1 MPVALTD
8 LIEDHNHRVF
18 MNMEHFG
25 EIHYWNGEEI
35 KCVPD
40 DYEALK
46 RKNNNVN
53 DISWDN
59 NTRQILIHTPVD
71 TFPED
76 RPEPNTQIVFDMVT
90 MKVLDI
96 HDNKGM
102 YDILL
107 TAFDPRELI

>member
-1 MPVALTD
+1 
-8 LIEDHNHRVF
+8 

-35 KCVPD
+35 ECVPD

-53 DISWDN
+53 
-59 NTRQILIHTPVD
+59 D

>member
-1 MPVALTD
+1 MALTD
-8 LIEDHNHRVF
+8 LIADHNHRVF
-18 MNMEHFG
+18 MNMDHFG

-35 KCVPD
+35 ICVPD
-40 DYEALK
+40 DQEALK

-76 RPEPNTQIVFDMVT
+76 HEPVFDKKT
-90 MKVLDI
+90 YKVLDI
-96 HDNKGM
+96 HENKGM

-107 TAFDPRELI
+107 TVFDARELI